1 VKTYSTVAKLE
12 IEYNLRVE
20 TCVLLVVH
28 AVSVWIQCIFDERD
42 QENKSRLGFLYTVA
56 CSLDKATYNCYL
68 QRV

>member
-28 AVSVWIQCIFDERD
+28 AVSVWIQCIF
-42 QENKSRLGFLYTVA
+42 
-56 CSLDKATYNCYL
+56 
-68 QRV
+68 